1 MATAMEDLRLLQDA
15 EALCDVLW
23 GAVLQ
28 WDDHARRTVGEQ
40 LVRSADSI
48 GANVAES
55 YARYADGEKI
65 QFLYYGRG
73 SLYESK
79 FWLRRAKQRGL
90 MTDENVAGYSLDLDN
105 LAKAINS
112 FIRSLRSQ
120 RGAEKG
126 KI

>member
-1 MATAMEDLRLLQDA
+1 MATDMEDLRLLQDV
-15 EALCDVLW
+15 EALCDEIW
-23 GAVLQ
+23 DAVLQ

-55 YARYADGEKI
+55 YGRYAYGEKI

-73 SLYESK
+73 SLYETK

-90 MTDENVAGYSLDLDN
+90 IADENVARYSLDLDN
-105 LAKAINS
+105 LAKAINN

-120 RGAEKG
+120 RSAGKG
-126 KI
+126 KS